1 MKYTTIVAATAS
13 EAAPLQ
19 YLGKSWVTPLPGY
32 MY

>member
-19 YLGKSWVTPLPGY
+19 YLGKLMTSVLRCDY
-32 MY
+32 